1 MQKIQ
6 VSYSS
11 RIFTVSDKAAKEV
24 QKFEEMQTKYS
35 KFGAADTEPG
45 GVFAGMVEDA
55 DDGQDFDFNDPQLW
69 ELFYGSMK
77 CSRAHNAL
85 TRQAKIVY
93 GLIRVE

>member
-11 RIFTVSDKAAKEV
+11 RSLTISDKAAKEV

-45 GVFAGMVEDA
+45 CVFAGMVEA
-55 DDGQDFDFNDPQLW
+55 AHAGKDFNFNDPHLW

-77 CSRAHNAL
+77 CTRAHNAL
-85 TRQAKIVY
+85 TRQGKIVY
-93 GLIRVE
+93 GLIRVD